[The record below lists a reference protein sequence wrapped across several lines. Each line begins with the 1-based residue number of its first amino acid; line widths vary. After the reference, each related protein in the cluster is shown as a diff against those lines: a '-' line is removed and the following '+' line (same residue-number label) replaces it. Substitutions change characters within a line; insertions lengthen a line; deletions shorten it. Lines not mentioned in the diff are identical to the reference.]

1 MNALKKIVAREKQY
15 LLQNYARP
23 DDFVPVAGKGAVL
36 TDVSGK
42 RYLDFVNGIA
52 VNSLGHNYPPLI
64 KAASDHLRKFIH
76 ITNLYHYQI
85 HTEVAELLVKNTCL
99 DRVFFCNSGTEAIE
113 AAIKFSRRHAIRTGG
128 QKKIDIIT
136 FHNAFHGRT
145 YGALSATPQEKY
157 RKDFGPMLPGFV
169 HVAYNSVDQIEKAIG
184 PNTAAVIVE
193 LIQGEGGG
201 DTAEPAFVR
210 KLSDLCRA
218 NNALLIADEVQ
229 TGIGR
234 TGTFMAHEHYGIRPD
249 MVTLA
254 KPLGGGLPLGAV
266 LMTDAVAKHI
276 GPGDHGTTFGGNPV
290 ACAAAKVV
298 LTTILRK
305 GFLKAVRKKGEL
317 LKKRVVEAG
326 AGKITEVKGR
336 GLWLCAVLN
345 ENVNAG
351 EVINRARKNGL
362 LLCKAGDNGVRFIP
376 PLVVTEREIK
386 EAAGIFRKSL

>member
-1 MNALKKIVAREKQY
+1 MNALEKIVAREKQY

-23 DDFVPVAGKGAVL
+23 GDFVPVKGKGAVL

-52 VNSLGHNYPPLI
+52 VNSLGHNHPPLI
-64 KAASDHLRKFIH
+64 KAASAHLRKFIH
-76 ITNLYHYQI
+76 ITNLYHYQV

-113 AAIKFSRRHAIRTGG
+113 AAIKFARRHAIRTAGR
-128 QKKIDIIT
+128 QKIEIVS
-136 FHNAFHGRT
+136 FHNGFHGRT
-145 YGALSATPQEKY
+145 FGALSATPQEKY

-169 HVAYNSVDQIEKAIG
+169 HVDYNDAGALEGAVSV
-184 PNTAAVIVE
+184 NTAAVIVE

-201 DTAEPAFVR
+201 DTADPAFIKR
-210 KLSDLCRA
+210 LSDLCRA
-218 NNALLIADEVQ
+218 NNARLIVDEVQ

-234 TGTFMAHEHYGIRPD
+234 TGAFMAYEHYGIRPD

-266 LMTDAVAKHI
+266 LMTDAVAGHI

-298 LTTILRK
+298 LSTVLRK
-305 GFLKAVRKKGEL
+305 GFLKNVRKKGEL
-317 LKKRVVEAG
+317 LKKLVIEAG
-326 AGKITEVKGR
+326 SEKVVEVKGR
-336 GLWLCAVLN
+336 GLWLCAVLKDT
-345 ENVNAG
+345 VKAAD
-351 EVINRARKNGL
+351 VINRARQNGL
-362 LLCKAGDNGVRFIP
+362 LLCRAGDNGVRFIP
-376 PLVVTEREIK
+376 PLVVTEKEIK